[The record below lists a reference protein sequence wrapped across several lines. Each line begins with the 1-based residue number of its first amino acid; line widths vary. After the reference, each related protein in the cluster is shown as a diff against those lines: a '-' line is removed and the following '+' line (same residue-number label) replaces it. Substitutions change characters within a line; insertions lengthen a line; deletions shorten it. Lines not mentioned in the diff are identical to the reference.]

1 MGKFDPNAPQQ
12 VFLILDAISGQ
23 NVLPQAREFQKAVQP
38 TGIIL
43 TKCDGSSKAGAALA
57 IAEELQIPIA
67 FIGVG
72 EGVEDL
78 APFKLQDFLKALL
91 DVV

>member
-1 MGKFDPNAPQQ
+1 MALKSIKYFIL
-12 VFLILDAISGQ
+12 LISS
-23 NVLPQAREFQKAVQP
+23 ARLLNFIKA
-38 TGIIL
+38 L
-43 TKCDGSSKAGAALA
+43 LAGAALA
-57 IAEELQIPIA
+57 VAEELQIPIA

-78 APFKLQDFLKALL
+78 APFKLQDFLQALL